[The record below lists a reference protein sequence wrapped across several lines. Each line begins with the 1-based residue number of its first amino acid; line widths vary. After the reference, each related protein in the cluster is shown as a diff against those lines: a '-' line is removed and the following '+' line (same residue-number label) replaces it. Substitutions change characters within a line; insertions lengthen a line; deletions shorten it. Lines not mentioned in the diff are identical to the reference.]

1 MGISLNLLRR
11 KTIFLLS
18 DALSSLTLLPTMS
31 DIKLTCLD
39 SELNKLVMDY
49 LVTGG
54 YPHAAEKFSREA
66 NVQAHTSWD
75 AIVERVEIRDA
86 IHKGDLQS
94 AIEKINELN
103 PEVSTFI
110 SFSQLPMASMISIV
124 HAPLITSFGGHLMRA
139 NYFSPQYDSK
149 RPNHN
154 IIVLHVCKLQT
165 K

>member
-1 MGISLNLLRR
+1 M
-11 KTIFLLS
+11 
-18 DALSSLTLLPTMS
+18 LTE
-31 DIKLTCLD
+31 ID

-54 YPHAAEKFSREA
+54 YPHAAEKFAREA

-103 PEVSTFI
+103 PEVSIQHFLHLSTSTSAF
-110 SFSQLPMASMISIV
+110 MISLV
-124 HAPLITSFGGHLMRA
+124 HAPLIISFGD
-139 NYFSPQYDSK
+139 N
-149 RPNHN
+149 
-154 IIVLHVCKLQT
+154 
-165 K
+165 

>member
-1 MGISLNLLRR
+1 MG
-11 KTIFLLS
+11 
-18 DALSSLTLLPTMS
+18 
-31 DIKLTCLD
+31 DIKLTAVD

-86 IHKGDLQS
+86 IHKGDLQL

-103 PEVSTFI
+103 PEVSGTI
-110 SFSQLPMASMISIV
+110 LSDIP
-124 HAPLITSFGGHLMRA
+124 P
-139 NYFSPQYDSK
+139 YFYD
-149 RPNHN
+149 
-154 IIVLHVCKLQT
+154 
-165 K
+165 